1 MKELKGVL
9 AIAGKPGLYQLIA
22 QTRTGIVVENL
33 TDQKRTSIA
42 AQQQVSALGEIAIYT
57 DAGERPL
64 KEIFESMATATEG
77 QHGPH
82 PKQDPAAVH
91 AFFTKHVPD
100 FDVDRVYAS
109 DMRKVV
115 TWFNTLVDHGFF
127 TEEPAAAADEV
138 SAKPAKTAKK
148 KAAPAAEE
156 KTEATEA
163 STETSETPSDSAE

>member
-33 TDQKRTSIA
+33 SDRKRTSIS

-64 KEIFESMATATEG
+64 KEIFESMAAATQG

-91 AFFTKHVPD
+91 AFFAKHVPD

-115 TWFNTLVDHGFF
+115 TWFNTLVDHAFF
-127 TEEPAAAADEV
+127 ADEPAEASEEGK
-138 SAKPAKTAKK
+138 AKPAKAAKK
-148 KAAPAAEE
+148 KAAAPAP
-156 KTEATEA
+156 EAGEGA
-163 STETSETPSDSAE
+163 PETAADSAE

>member
-33 TDQKRTSIA
+33 SDQKRTSIA

-64 KEIFESMATATEG
+64 KEIFESMALATKG

-82 PKQDPAAVH
+82 PKQDPSAVH
-91 AFFTKHVPD
+91 AFFAKHVPD

-115 TWFNTLVDHGFF
+115 TWYNTLVDHGFF
-127 TEEPAAAADEV
+127 IEEPAAVADEP
-138 SAKPAKTAKK
+138 SSKPAKATKK
-148 KAAPAAEE
+148 KAAAAAAPVSG
-156 KTEATEA
+156 EAA
-163 STETSETPSDSAE
+163 SETAADSAE